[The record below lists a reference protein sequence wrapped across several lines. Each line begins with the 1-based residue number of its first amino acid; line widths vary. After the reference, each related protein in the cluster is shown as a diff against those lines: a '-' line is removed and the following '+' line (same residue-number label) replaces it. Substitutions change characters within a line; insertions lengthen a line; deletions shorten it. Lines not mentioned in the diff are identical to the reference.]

1 MKKKTDLLKAS
12 VLALGS
18 LGTSLMTG
26 LTAFASETVTE
37 GSASAQNVSGL
48 ESAGGVLLY
57 TIKTIILKNWFLFI
71 LVLAIGIGYFVYKR
85 KQDPLNNDD
94 D

>member
-1 MKKKTDLLKAS
+1 MKKKTDLLRAS
-12 VLALGS
+12 VLALNC
-18 LGTSLMTG
+18 LAISLMTG
-26 LTAFASETVTE
+26 LTTLASETVTE
-37 GSASAQNVSGL
+37 GSESVQNVSGL